1 MNFTKYISNSHED
14 SPRKIKYLSK
24 KTTTLYINSKYKHY
38 HYAYAWHLS
47 NKHDTRN
54 HILIEY
60 LYVNVVGLNPPPSS
74 MNEYRYIIV
83 HVYTVIYRQ
92 G

>member
-1 MNFTKYISNSHED
+1 MTQEI
-14 SPRKIKYLSK
+14 
-24 KTTTLYINSKYKHY
+24 
-38 HYAYAWHLS
+38 
-47 NKHDTRN
+47 

-60 LYVNVVGLNPPPSS
+60 LYVNVVGSNRPPPSN

-83 HVYTVIYRQ
+83 YTVIYRRQ